1 MGKIKAALKQLRHS
15 FYLPTLLAIVFFI
28 IAVLLLFN
36 TQMFRSFYLSLEND
50 VYTMTRSQ
58 AAYQSEN
65 LSSLLNE
72 FTNLSA
78 KIVSDGQISHT
89 AFSRD
94 HVSARN
100 ALGGYDLSFYK
111 YDGLIIYYP
120 GEEYLLT
127 ADGTCK
133 AEVAFPHVADPDAL
147 LQALQ
152 EITLPS
158 VFSTTRYGAS
168 MEQSDLVFVYPNN
181 RSSYVLFLLNHNTI
195 QSMLNPDVQVGSQHV
210 ILDGSGTLLFS
221 DCALEAEE
229 LQSIA
234 GVSLPDAGIQTFE
247 LRGASYLLMGDSL
260 PYGIRM
266 FTLNQVLNQFDE
278 LNRVT
283 NTNFIC
289 CSLIVLLGLAVLAVS
304 FMRSYMPIAKL
315 AQSAKRLIGASESCQ
330 PDGDIDALRQVFL
343 QYGQLSQEYDR
354 SLQIFTTEQMKN
366 MFILRILNGRYSS
379 NEESA
384 NICRHLN
391 ISFPFPHYCACVLL
405 FDGEPSEVERQ
416 LNGIVAGDFTAY
428 FCQTE
433 NRASAL
439 GIVNCADPQRLAEI
453 GEAILRQLDKGA
465 APSHATLAIGH
476 SCEALQHV
484 PVSYIEARTAMDYRL
499 VFGLHTVILY
509 DQTELCQSESP
520 EYPRRQ
526 LNAFAQGL
534 LNWDVDEIQAQLA
547 GLVRTIRS
555 GKLSLQ
561 QVKCVCMELSTSF
574 MREVHNLN
582 NSHPFRTERF
592 DIFHICEYD
601 SIDELVQHIS
611 ELSASI
617 KQYLESSETL
627 CQDSDIHRCL
637 ALLDDRFDDCQFSLE
652 SLYDQFSISPQT
664 LRRRFKNATGKTMSD
679 YLTSLRIGKA
689 KDLLATTGLELSDI
703 CLQCG
708 YADQSSFIRAF
719 KAREGMTPGKYRES
733 ARTKK

>member
-416 LNGIVAGDFTAY
+416 LNGIVASDFTAY

-439 GIVNCADPQRLAEI
+439 GIVNCADPQRLVEI

-465 APSHATLAIGH
+465 APSHATLAIGR

-509 DQTELCQSESP
+509 DQTELCQSESS

-627 CQDSDIHRCL
+627 CQDGDIHRCL

>member
-1 MGKIKAALKQLRHS
+1 MGKIKATLKQLRHS

-28 IAVLLLFN
+28 IVVLLLFN
-36 TQMFRSFYLSLEND
+36 TQLFRSFYLSLEND

-65 LSSLLNE
+65 LASLLNE

-78 KIVSDGQISHT
+78 KIVSDGQLSHT
-89 AFSRD
+89 AFSRS
-94 HVSARN
+94 HVSALN
-100 ALGGYDLSFYK
+100 ALSGYDLSFYK
-111 YDGLIIYYP
+111 YDDLIIYYP

-133 AEVAFPHVADPDAL
+133 AEVAFSSVTDPDGL
-147 LQALQ
+147 LQALR

-158 VFSTTRYGAS
+158 VLSTARYGAG
-168 MEQSDLVFVYPNN
+168 MEQSNLVFVYPNS
-181 RSSYVLFLLNHNTI
+181 RSSYVLFLLSHNTI
-195 QSMLNPDVQVGSQHV
+195 RSLLNPDVQAGSEHV
-210 ILDGSGTLLFS
+210 ILDGSGALLFA

-234 GVSLPDAGIQTFE
+234 GISLPDTGIQPFE

-266 FTLNQVLNQFDE
+266 FTLNQVLDQFDE
-278 LNRVT
+278 LNRIT

-289 CSLIVLLGLAVLAVS
+289 CCLIVLLGLAVLAVS

-315 AQSAKRLIGASESCQ
+315 AQSAKRLIGSNETSQ

-391 ISFPFPHYCACVLL
+391 ISFPFAHYCACVLL

-453 GEAILRQLDKGA
+453 GQAILRQLDKGVT
-465 APSHATLAIGH
+465 PPRATLAIGR

-509 DQTELCQSESP
+509 EQTELCRSDSS

>member
-210 ILDGSGTLLFS
+210 ILDGSGALLFS
-221 DCALEAEE
+221 DCTLEAEE

-416 LNGIVAGDFTAY
+416 LNGIVASDFTAY

-439 GIVNCADPQRLAEI
+439 GIVNCADPQRLVEI

-465 APSHATLAIGH
+465 APSHATLAIGR

-509 DQTELCQSESP
+509 DQTELCQSESS

>member
-1 MGKIKAALKQLRHS
+1 
-15 FYLPTLLAIVFFI
+15 
-28 IAVLLLFN
+28 
-36 TQMFRSFYLSLEND
+36 
-50 VYTMTRSQ
+50 
-58 AAYQSEN
+58 
-65 LSSLLNE
+65 
-72 FTNLSA
+72 
-78 KIVSDGQISHT
+78 
-89 AFSRD
+89 
-94 HVSARN
+94 
-100 ALGGYDLSFYK
+100 
-111 YDGLIIYYP
+111 
-120 GEEYLLT
+120 
-127 ADGTCK
+127 
-133 AEVAFPHVADPDAL
+133 
-147 LQALQ
+147 
-152 EITLPS
+152 
-158 VFSTTRYGAS
+158 
-168 MEQSDLVFVYPNN
+168 
-181 RSSYVLFLLNHNTI
+181 
-195 QSMLNPDVQVGSQHV
+195 
-210 ILDGSGTLLFS
+210 
-221 DCALEAEE
+221 
-229 LQSIA
+229 
-234 GVSLPDAGIQTFE
+234 
-247 LRGASYLLMGDSL
+247 
-260 PYGIRM
+260 
-266 FTLNQVLNQFDE
+266 
-278 LNRVT
+278 
-283 NTNFIC
+283 
-289 CSLIVLLGLAVLAVS
+289 
-304 FMRSYMPIAKL
+304 MPIAKL

-416 LNGIVAGDFTAY
+416 LNGIVASDFTAY

-439 GIVNCADPQRLAEI
+439 GIVNCADPQRLVEI

-465 APSHATLAIGH
+465 APSHATLAIGR

-509 DQTELCQSESP
+509 DQTELCQSESS

-689 KDLLATTGLELSDI
+689 KDLLVTTGLELSDI

>member
-210 ILDGSGTLLFS
+210 ILDGSGALLFS

-439 GIVNCADPQRLAEI
+439 GIVNCADPQRLVEI

-465 APSHATLAIGH
+465 APSHATLAIGR

-509 DQTELCQSESP
+509 DQTELCQSESS

>member
-195 QSMLNPDVQVGSQHV
+195 QSMLNPDVQAGSQHV

-416 LNGIVAGDFTAY
+416 LNGIVASDFTAY

-439 GIVNCADPQRLAEI
+439 GIVNCADPQRLVEI

-465 APSHATLAIGH
+465 APSHATLAIGR

-509 DQTELCQSESP
+509 DQTELCQSESS

-627 CQDSDIHRCL
+627 CQDGDIHRCL

>member
-1 MGKIKAALKQLRHS
+1 MGKIKAAFKQLRHS

-195 QSMLNPDVQVGSQHV
+195 QSMLNPDVQVSSQHV
-210 ILDGSGTLLFS
+210 ILDGSGALLFS

-304 FMRSYMPIAKL
+304 FMCSYMPIAKL

-439 GIVNCADPQRLAEI
+439 GIVNCAAPQRLAEI
-453 GEAILRQLDKGA
+453 GQAILRQLDKGA
-465 APSHATLAIGH
+465 APSHATLAIGR

-509 DQTELCQSESP
+509 DQTELCQSESS

>member
-210 ILDGSGTLLFS
+210 ILDGSGALLFS

-416 LNGIVAGDFTAY
+416 LNGIVASDFTAY

-439 GIVNCADPQRLAEI
+439 GIVNCADPQRLVEI

-465 APSHATLAIGH
+465 APSHATLAIGR

-509 DQTELCQSESP
+509 DQTELCQSESS

>member
-195 QSMLNPDVQVGSQHV
+195 QSMLNPDVQAGSQHV

-416 LNGIVAGDFTAY
+416 LNGIVASDFTAY

-439 GIVNCADPQRLAEI
+439 GIVNCADPQRLVEI

-465 APSHATLAIGH
+465 APSHATLAIGR

-509 DQTELCQSESP
+509 DQTELCQSESS

-689 KDLLATTGLELSDI
+689 KDLLVTTGLELSDI

>member
-210 ILDGSGTLLFS
+210 ILDGSGALLFS

-439 GIVNCADPQRLAEI
+439 GIVNCADPQRLVEI

-465 APSHATLAIGH
+465 APSHATLAIGR

-509 DQTELCQSESP
+509 DQTELCQSESS

-689 KDLLATTGLELSDI
+689 KDLLVTTGLELSDI

>member
-1 MGKIKAALKQLRHS
+1 MGKIKAAFKQLRHS

-210 ILDGSGTLLFS
+210 ILDGSGALLFS

-439 GIVNCADPQRLAEI
+439 GIVNCAAPQRLAEI
-453 GEAILRQLDKGA
+453 GQAILRQLDKGA
-465 APSHATLAIGH
+465 APSHATLAIGR

-509 DQTELCQSESP
+509 DQTELCQSESS

-652 SLYDQFSISPQT
+652 SLYDQFSVSPQT